1 MALLTRR
8 AMQSVLRRVWDTGG
22 LTPDMENDLKR
33 LQDDFDERE
42 GILRKYGEV
51 YDGEDKDEYDWA
63 ETRTAA
69 EAQSTNWE
77 ERYSQLKQQY
87 MDRFFGSN
95 RITDAETVIEDATA
109 VTTTTDVPLDDILYR
124 REG

>member
-8 AMQSVLRRVWDTGG
+8 AMQSTLRRVWDTGG

-51 YDGEDKDEYDWA
+51 YDGEDKDEYDWV

-95 RITDAETVIEDATA
+95 RITDADTVIEDATA
-109 VTTTTDVPLDDILYR
+109 ATTTTDVPLDDILYR

>member
-8 AMQSVLRRVWDTGG
+8 AMQSTLRRVWDTGG

-51 YDGEDKDEYDWA
+51 YDGEDKDEYDWV

-95 RITDAETVIEDATA
+95 RITDADTVIEDATA
-109 VTTTTDVPLDDILYR
+109 ATTTVDVPLDDILYR
-124 REG
+124 KES

>member
-8 AMQSVLRRVWDTGG
+8 SMENVLRRIWDTGG

-51 YDGEDKDEYDWA
+51 YDGEDKAEYDWV

-95 RITDAETVIEDATA
+95 RITDTDTVIEDATA
-109 VTTTTDVPLDDILYR
+109 AATTVDVPLDDILYR
-124 REG
+124 KEN

>member
-8 AMQSVLRRVWDTGG
+8 AMESVLRRVWDTGG

-51 YDGEDKDEYDWA
+51 YDGEDKDEYDWV
-63 ETRTAA
+63 ETRTAT

-95 RITDAETVIEDATA
+95 RITDADTVIEDATA
-109 VTTTTDVPLDDILYR
+109 ATTTTDVPLDDILYR
-124 REG
+124 KEG

>member
-8 AMQSVLRRVWDTGG
+8 ALQSTLRRVWDTGG

-51 YDGEDKDEYDWA
+51 YDGEDKDEYDWV

-95 RITDAETVIEDATA
+95 RITDADTVIEDATA
-109 VTTTTDVPLDDILYR
+109 ATTTVDVPLDDILYR
-124 REG
+124 KES

>member
-8 AMQSVLRRVWDTGG
+8 AMESALRRVWDTGG

-51 YDGEDKDEYDWA
+51 YDGEDKDEYDWV

-95 RITDAETVIEDATA
+95 RITDADTVIEDATA
-109 VTTTTDVPLDDILYR
+109 ATTTTDVPLDDILYR

>member
-51 YDGEDKDEYDWA
+51 YDGEDKDEYDWV

-69 EAQSTNWE
+69 EAQSMNWE

-95 RITDAETVIEDATA
+95 RITDADTVIEDATA
-109 VTTTTDVPLDDILYR
+109 AATTVDVPLDDILYR
-124 REG
+124 KEN

>member
-8 AMQSVLRRVWDTGG
+8 AMESVLRRVWDTGG

-51 YDGEDKDEYDWA
+51 YDGEDKDEYDWV

-95 RITDAETVIEDATA
+95 RITDADTVIEDATA
-109 VTTTTDVPLDDILYR
+109 ATTTTDVPLDDILYR

>member
-8 AMQSVLRRVWDTGG
+8 AMQSTLRRVWDTGG
-22 LTPDMENDLKR
+22 LTPEMENDLKR

-51 YDGEDKDEYDWA
+51 YDGEDKDEYDWV

-95 RITDAETVIEDATA
+95 RITDADTVIEDATA
-109 VTTTTDVPLDDILYR
+109 ATTTVDVPLDDILYR
-124 REG
+124 KES

>member
-8 AMQSVLRRVWDTGG
+8 AMQSTLRRVWDTGG

-51 YDGEDKDEYDWA
+51 YDGEDKDEYDWV

-95 RITDAETVIEDATA
+95 RITDADTVIEDATA
-109 VTTTTDVPLDDILYR
+109 ATTTTEVPLDDILYR